1 MFTLSEEVMEESV
14 TYQDII
20 QKGVQKGLQQG
31 LQRGKQQEAVL
42 IVMRQLTLRLGL
54 IDPGLQQRI
63 EGLSITRLE
72 ELSEA
77 LLDFETATDLAV
89 WLDQQP

>member
-1 MFTLSEEVMEESV
+1 MSAFIGRP

-20 QKGVQKGLQQG
+20 QKGVQKGLQ
-31 LQRGKQQEAVL
+31 RGKQEGVL
-42 IVMRQLTLRLGL
+42 LVVMRQLTLKLGL
-54 IDPGLQQRI
+54 IEPVLQQKI

-77 LLDFETATDLAV
+77 LLDFKTATDLAV
-89 WLDQQP
+89 WLEH

>member
-1 MFTLSEEVMEESV
+1 MNPSRGKVFTPFTSLSAFIGRP

-20 QKGVQKGLQQG
+20 QKGR
-31 LQRGKQQEAVL
+31 QRGKQEGVL
-42 IVMRQLTLRLGL
+42 LVVMRQLTLKLGL
-54 IDPGLQQRI
+54 IDPVLQQQI

-77 LLDFETATDLAV
+77 LLDFKTATDLAV
-89 WLDQQP
+89 WLDH

>member
-1 MFTLSEEVMEESV
+1 SEEIMEESV

-31 LQRGKQQEAVL
+31 LDRGKQEEALLLV
-42 IVMRQLTLRLGL
+42 IRQLTLRLGL
-54 IDPGLQQRI
+54 LDPVLQQQI

-77 LLDFETATDLAV
+77 LLDFNTATDLAV
-89 WLDQQP
+89 WLEHG

>member
-1 MFTLSEEVMEESV
+1 
-14 TYQDII
+14 YQDII

-31 LQRGKQQEAVL
+31 LQRGKQEGVL
-42 IVMRQLTLRLGL
+42 LVVMRLLTLRLGL
-54 IDPGLQQRI
+54 LDPVLQQKI

-72 ELSEA
+72 QLSEA

-89 WLDQQP
+89 WLDNC